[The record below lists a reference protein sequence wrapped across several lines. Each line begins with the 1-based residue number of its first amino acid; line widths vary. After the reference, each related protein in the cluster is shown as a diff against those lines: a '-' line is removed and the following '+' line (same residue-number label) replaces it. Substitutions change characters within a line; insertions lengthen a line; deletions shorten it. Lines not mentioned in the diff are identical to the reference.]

1 MIGVASG
8 MSSTTTKPY
17 LLRAIHEWCVDNGF
31 TPHLAVIVDRSVV
44 VPPGYARDGQIVLNI
59 GAEATANLDLGNEAI
74 TFQARFGG
82 VSQHLYIPVS
92 HVLAIYARENG
103 QGMAFELD
111 LPAEEM
117 ALGLVETDDPETS
130 EATEGSITEE
140 EAVAEPGE
148 DGDEPP
154 RSRGSH
160 LKLVK

>member
-1 MIGVASG
+1 
-8 MSSTTTKPY
+8 MSATTTKPY
-17 LLRAIHEWCVDNGF
+17 LLRAIHDWCVDNGF
-31 TPHLAVIVDRSVV
+31 TPHLAVVVDRNVV

-111 LPAEEM
+111 LPADVGAGEPEHEET
-117 ALGLVETDDPETS
+117 AGLEIVESGDGQTEAEQPSGADEGEPS
-130 EATEGSITEE
+130 EPAS
-140 EAVAEPGE
+140 A
-148 DGDEPP
+148 
-154 RSRGSH
+154 RGAH

>member
-1 MIGVASG
+1 MP
-8 MSSTTTKPY
+8 STTTKPY

-31 TPHLAVIVDRSVV
+31 TPHLAVVVDSSVV
-44 VPPGYARDGQIVLNI
+44 VPPGYARDGQIVLNT

-111 LPAEEM
+111 LPAEETSEETV
-117 ALGLVETDDPETS
+117 LGLVESDGPEGPEAS
-130 EATEGSITEE
+130 EGVVAD
-140 EAVAEPGE
+140 EA
-148 DGDEPP
+148 GDEPT
-154 RSRGSH
+154 RARGSH

>member
-1 MIGVASG
+1 
-8 MSSTTTKPY
+8 MSSATTKPY
-17 LLRAIHEWCVDNGF
+17 LLRAIHDWCVDSGF
-31 TPHLAVIVDRSVV
+31 TPHLAVIVDDSVV

-59 GAEATANLDLGNEAI
+59 GADATANLELGNEAV

-111 LPAEEM
+111 LPAEETE
-117 ALGLVETDDPETS
+117 LGLVETARPDSD
-130 EATEGSITEE
+130 EATDGD
-140 EAVAEPGE
+140 VPGE
-148 DGDEPP
+148 PADVEPDSSGDDEPP
-154 RSRGSH
+154 RARGGH